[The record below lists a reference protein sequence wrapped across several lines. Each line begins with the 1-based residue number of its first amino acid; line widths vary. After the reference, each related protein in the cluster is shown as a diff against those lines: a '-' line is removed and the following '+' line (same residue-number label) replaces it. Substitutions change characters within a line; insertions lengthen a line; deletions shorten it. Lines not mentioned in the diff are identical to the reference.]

1 MKKLFIIIT
10 CVLLQFES
18 IQIEANNYIWL
29 HGLNDKVTC
38 WQLYDQTFTPGISSR
53 KPYSCNQTV
62 ENISNQVW
70 RELESSKNTNMIL
83 IGHSLGGIVAR
94 EIEYDYR
101 STGKVKGIIT
111 IGTPHHGAQIEN
123 ETASGALKSMASK
136 IVNMFMTAIN
146 ASIDAFGRESSI
158 MSGAV
163 KATKDLKQEVLVD
176 AVLSNFADG
185 TLPCEK
191 QIQVGSSY
199 MKTINDTRK
208 VDVPILCFAAEEDR
222 WSLARMGYCGTYK
235 DDLQTKSNLNT
246 DGKFDQSGYNI
257 MSAGSLSAGL
267 ISVSHS
273 MIYPTLFIFGIY
285 SPKIWH
291 SAERHYA
298 AAAYWSGVSNYLNNG
313 IDFDH
318 SKLIGATRVDAIP
331 EQHKFLWKKW
341 TTYTYVTVP
350 EPHDGLVPVKSQQ
363 LDKSKGTNV
372 IWANST
378 IKGVNHME
386 EFNHPNTRA
395 EFNKAIVLGAYKPET
410 FQK

>member
-1 MKKLFIIIT
+1 MKKLNIIIA
-10 CVLLQFES
+10 CVFLQFVS
-18 IQIEANNYIWL
+18 VQIEANNYIWL

-38 WQLYDQTFTPGISSR
+38 WQVYDQAFTSGISSR
-53 KPYSCNQTV
+53 KPYDCGQTV

-70 RELESSKNTNMIL
+70 GKIENSKKNNMIL

-94 EIEYDYR
+94 EMEGNHR
-101 STGKVKGIIT
+101 ANVKGIIT

-123 ETASGALKSMASK
+123 ETASGALRTMASK

-146 ASIDAFGRESSI
+146 ASIDAFGRETSI

-163 KATKDLKQEVLVD
+163 KATKDLKEEVLVD

-185 TLPCEK
+185 TFPCEK
-191 QIQVGSSY
+191 QIQVGSEY

-208 VDVPILCFAAEEDR
+208 VNVPILCFAAEEDR

-235 DDLQTKSNLNT
+235 YDLQTKSNLNT
-246 DGKFDQSGYNI
+246 DGKFDQTAYNI
-257 MSAGSLSAGL
+257 MSAGSLSASL
-267 ISVSHS
+267 ITASHS
-273 MIYPTLFIFGIY
+273 MIYPNLFIFGIF
-285 SPKIWH
+285 SPNLWH

-298 AAAYWSGVSNYLNNG
+298 AAAYWGGVSNYLNNG
-313 IDFDH
+313 LDFDH

-331 EQHKFLWKKW
+331 EQHKFLWKRW

-372 IWANST
+372 IWAGST

-386 EFNHPNTRA
+386 EFNHKNTRA
-395 EFNKAIVLGAYKPET
+395 EFKKAIVDGGYEPNT
-410 FQK
+410 FQKK